1 MLVSAS
7 TCYVTL
13 LGACV
18 STEQNTGSQYSPLSH
33 PQAMFVVAA
42 LFGLPHFCLCCS
54 FLLHEEFPLYQ
65 YFLTCLRTSFEK
77 LSIDCNLHTKI
88 GQNKPKF

>member
-13 LGACV
+13 LDACV

-42 LFGLPHFCLCCS
+42 LFWAATLLPV
-54 FLLHEEFPLYQ
+54 LLFPLA
-65 YFLTCLRTSFEK
+65 
-77 LSIDCNLHTKI
+77 
-88 GQNKPKF
+88 